1 MTIDQVAEAP
11 VQEKAVPSLFSNRSF
26 LFLWLSSTASFMALS
41 TYLFAEQWYIITVLE
56 KESLLGIVMMATMVP
71 RVLFMT
77 LGGVWADRFRRSR
90 IMLISSFVRCLLV
103 LGMIFLLQLSLLA
116 LWPLILFA
124 LCFGIVD
131 AFFSPANTSLLPS
144 VVAKEALPRSNSFIQ
159 SSNQIALFSGPMLG
173 GWVLSF
179 GSFGSF
185 SLLFGVIAGFLL
197 LTFLF
202 SSLIKEEKRPLI
214 AGRSSTKLELKEGL
228 SYVWGMPFLKNMLV
242 ILIFINFFFF
252 GPLLMGIPLLVDSV
266 LKGEVLDLSFL
277 QSSYQG
283 GMLAGAIL
291 VGILNLRKKRGLTM
305 LVMIGVL
312 GICLTFLGQI
322 GFLWQGILL
331 LSLMGILSSFI
342 NVTLISTIQA
352 QSDPNKIGRVMS
364 LVNASSNGLVPL
376 SYAFVSLALV
386 MQYTISDVMLLCGML
401 ILVISSIYLLRSK
414 IIKNVD

>member
-1 MTIDQVAEAP
+1 MAIDQAAQVTAK
-11 VQEKAVPSLFSNRSF
+11 EKPVPSLFSNRSF
-26 LFLWLSSTASFMALS
+26 VFLWLSSTASFLALS
-41 TYLFAEQWYIITVLE
+41 TYLFTEQWYIITVLE

-71 RVLFMT
+71 RILFMT

-103 LGMIFLLQLSLLA
+103 LGMILLLQLSLLE

-173 GWVLSF
+173 GWIL
-179 GSFGSF
+179 SFGSF

-202 SSLIKEEKRPLI
+202 SSLIKEEKRTLTTNR
-214 AGRSSTKLELKEGL
+214 ASTKSELKEGF
-228 SYVWGMPFLKNMLV
+228 SYVWSMPFLKNILV

-266 LKGEVLDLSFL
+266 LKGKVLDLSFL

-283 GMLAGAIL
+283 GMLAGAVM
-291 VGILNLRKKRGLTM
+291 VGVLNLRKKQGLTM

-312 GICLTFLGQI
+312 GIFLTLLGHI
-322 GFLWQGILL
+322 SFLWQGILL

-342 NVTLISTIQA
+342 NVSLISTIQA
-352 QSDPNKIGRVMS
+352 QTDPTKIGRVMS

-386 MQYTISDVMLLCGML
+386 MQFTISSIMMVCGLL
-401 ILVISSIYLLRSK
+401 ILSISSIYLLRSN
-414 IIKNVD
+414 IIKNVE

>member
-1 MTIDQVAEAP
+1 MAIDQAAP
-11 VQEKAVPSLFSNRSF
+11 ITTQEKSLPSLFSNRSF
-26 LFLWLSSTASFMALS
+26 IFLWLSSTASFLALS

-77 LGGVWADRFRRSR
+77 IGGVWADRFRRSR

-103 LGMIFLLQLSLLA
+103 LGMIFLLQLSLLE
-116 LWPLILFA
+116 LWPLIFFA

-144 VVAKEALPRSNSFIQ
+144 VVAIEALPRSNSVIQ

-173 GWVLSF
+173 GWILSL
-179 GSFGSF
+179 GSF

-202 SSLIKEEKRPLI
+202 SSLIKEEKRPVI
-214 AGRSSTKLELKEGL
+214 VDRSSTKSELKEGF

-312 GICLTFLGQI
+312 GVCLTFLGQI

-352 QSDPNKIGRVMS
+352 LSDPNKIGRVMS

-386 MQYTISDVMLLCGML
+386 MQFSISDVMLLCGML
-401 ILVISSIYLLRSK
+401 ILIIATIYLLRSK

>member
-1 MTIDQVAEAP
+1 MAIDQVAEAT
-11 VQEKAVPSLFSNRSF
+11 VQEKSVPNLFSNRSF
-26 LFLWLSSTASFMALS
+26 IFLWLSSTASFLALS

-71 RVLFMT
+71 RIFFMT

-103 LGMIFLLQLSLLA
+103 LGMILLLQLSLLELWA
-116 LWPLILFA
+116 LLLFA

-144 VVAKEALPRSNSFIQ
+144 VVPKEALPRSNSFIQ

-179 GSFGSF
+179 GSF

-202 SSLIKEEKRPLI
+202 SSLIKEEKRQVV
-214 AGRSSTKLELKEGL
+214 ADRSSTKSELKEGF

-305 LVMIGVL
+305 LVMIGIL
-312 GICLTFLGQI
+312 GVCLTFLGQI

-386 MQYTISDVMLLCGML
+386 MQFTISNVMLLCGML

-414 IIKNVD
+414 VVRNVD

>member
-1 MTIDQVAEAP
+1 MTIDQVTEVP
-11 VQEKAVPSLFSNRSF
+11 VQGKSVLSLFSNRSF
-26 LFLWLSSTASFMALS
+26 LFLWLSSTASFLTLS

-103 LGMIFLLQLSLLA
+103 LGMIFLLQLSLLD

-173 GWVLSF
+173 GWIL
-179 GSFGSF
+179 SFGSF

-202 SSLIKEEKRPLI
+202 SSLIKEEKRPVV
-214 AGRSSTKLELKEGL
+214 ADRSSTKSELKEGFT
-228 SYVWGMPFLKNMLV
+228 YVWGMPFLKNMLV

-312 GICLTFLGQI
+312 GVCLTFLGQI
-322 GFLWQGILL
+322 SFLWQGILL

-386 MQYTISDVMLLCGML
+386 MQFTISDVMLLCGML
-401 ILVISSIYLLRSK
+401 ILVIATIYLMRSK

>member
-1 MTIDQVAEAP
+1 MAIDQVTEVP
-11 VQEKAVPSLFSNRSF
+11 VQEKSVPSLFSNRSF
-26 LFLWLSSTASFMALS
+26 IFLWLSSTASFLALS

-77 LGGVWADRFRRSR
+77 IGGVWADRFRRSR

-103 LGMIFLLQLSLLA
+103 LGMILLLQLSLLE

-173 GWVLSF
+173 GWIL
-179 GSFGSF
+179 SFGSF

-202 SSLIKEEKRPLI
+202 SSLIKEEKRPAI
-214 AGRSSTKLELKEGL
+214 ADQSSTKSELKEGV

-266 LKGEVLDLSFL
+266 LQGEVLDLSFL

-312 GICLTFLGQI
+312 GVCLTFLGQI

-386 MQYTISDVMLLCGML
+386 MQFTISDVMLLCGLL
-401 ILVISSIYLLRSK
+401 IFVIATLYLLRSK